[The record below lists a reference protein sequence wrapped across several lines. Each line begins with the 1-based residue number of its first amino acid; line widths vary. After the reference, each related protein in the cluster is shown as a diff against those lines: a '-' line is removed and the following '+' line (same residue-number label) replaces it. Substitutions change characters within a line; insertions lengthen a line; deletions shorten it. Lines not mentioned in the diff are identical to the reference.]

1 MKTRTFYMVQVAGS
15 EKWIEC
21 KARALKELQEY
32 HGKERVKVDTHKGAT
47 IRIHYISIEQD
58 P

>member
-1 MKTRTFYMVQVAGS
+1 MVQVAGS

-47 IRIHYISIEQD
+47 IRIHYISIEND
-58 P
+58 S